1 MQPDI
6 QNKETSMSNSINT
19 NTGAIIALQN
29 LNATAAELQTTQNR
43 ISTGLAVSSAQ
54 DNGAIWGIAQNSR
67 ASISALDSVKQS
79 LQRAQSTVDVA
90 VSAGQT
96 VSDLLNQI
104 KAKVLSASDTSLD
117 STSRTALANDVTAL
131 VNQITRI
138 VSNADF
144 NGTNLVKSGATS
156 ISALANAAGTNVLT
170 VASQDLSV
178 TGTNLGSNA
187 LSTIFSTATTAGTYL
202 TTVNSAITNVNKA
215 VATLGT
221 ASNALTTHLNFISNL
236 QDTLT
241 QGVGNLVDADVA
253 KESANLTALQTKQ
266 QLGVQALSIANSSK
280 SGLLSLFR

>member
-1 MQPDI
+1 
-6 QNKETSMSNSINT
+6 MSTNSINT

-29 LNATAAELQTTQNR
+29 LNATAAQLQTTQNDV
-43 ISTGLAVSSAQ
+43 STGLLVSSAK
-54 DNGAIWGIAQNSR
+54 DNGAIWGIAQNERS
-67 ASISALDSVKQS
+67 SISALDSVKQS

-96 VSDLLNQI
+96 ISDLLNQI
-104 KAKVLSASDTSLD
+104 KAKTLAASDTSLD
-117 STSRTALANDVTAL
+117 STSRTALANDVSAL

-138 VSNADF
+138 VNNADF
-144 NGTNLVKSGATS
+144 NGTNIVKSGATS
-156 ISALANAAGTNVLT
+156 IAALANAAGTSVLT

-187 LSTIFSTATTAGTYL
+187 LSTVFSTATTAGTYL
-202 TTVNSAITNVNKA
+202 TTVNSAITNTNAA
-215 VATLGT
+215 VAKLGT

-236 QDTLT
+236 QDSLT